1 MLLIE
6 TSRKSAFRRHNPEA
20 DSERGDQSAVGAQ
33 RSKRNSFQNDDIDFL
48 ASLRRQKDADLPAED
63 EE

>member
-1 MLLIE
+1 L
-6 TSRKSAFRRHNPEA
+6 EA
-20 DSERGDQSAVGAQ
+20 GSERGTQSSVGAQ
-33 RSKRNSFQNDDIDFL
+33 RSKRNSFQNEDVDFL